1 MFHKHLRKKKKE
13 KTLNPIPKHSLMQV
27 VGERKKK
34 QLEKN
39 DYKNHTRSETQKKGK
54 CIWKVEETF
63 TLLKN

>member
-1 MFHKHLRKKKKE
+1 
-13 KTLNPIPKHSLMQV
+13 MQV